1 MSDKTKEELEKDHIS
16 TIKILE
22 VLEETIMPLISQEK
36 FDFTAAMQLYNS
48 IIVTL
53 VRDYID
59 SREDINFPNEPMLI
73 KAFIGN
79 IVTNFTLSIAQIYPD
94 INPKMHPDCEE
105 DSNV

>member
-1 MSDKTKEELEKDHIS
+1 MSDKTKEELENDHIS
-16 TIKILE
+16 TMKILE

-73 KAFIGN
+73 KAFMSN
-79 IVTNFTLSIAQIYPD
+79 IVINFTMSMAQIYPD
-94 INPKMHPDCEE
+94 INPKIHHDCEIE
-105 DSNV
+105 